1 MDKQYINYQQELDK
15 LNKFYQNEHEHADKI
30 SYYLHKKIE
39 AIKMQLQRRS
49 PNQGSPNS
57 SSSEHEHDYQF
68 EKYDNQKQKSYTK
81 KQTYEFYDNT
91 FVQSAKNS
99 MRNVS
104 FKDDQEFN

>member
-1 MDKQYINYQQELDK
+1 MDRQQMNYEQELEK

-30 SYYLHKKIE
+30 SYYLQKKIE

-49 PNQGSPNS
+49 PNQGSPSS
-57 SSSEHEHDYQF
+57 SSSEHEYQF
-68 EKYDNQKQKSYTK
+68 EGYSNQKQKSFSR
-81 KQTYEFYDNT
+81 KQTYDYYDNG

-104 FKDDQEFN
+104 FKDEQEFN

>member
-1 MDKQYINYQQELDK
+1 MDKQYMNYQQELDK

-30 SYYLHKKIE
+30 TYYLHKKIE

-57 SSSEHEHDYQF
+57 SSSEHEYQF
-68 EKYDNQKQKSYTK
+68 EGQNSQQQKGYSRKQTLDYYDNQI
-81 KQTYEFYDNT
+81 
-91 FVQSAKNS
+91 VQSAKNS

-104 FKDDQEFN
+104 FKDEQEFN